1 MIYGCSMSFTSM
13 CEDSSGL
20 NPKLNLLNPHS
31 LLLIINQLITVEFS
45 IFLKLMPRLM
55 G

>member
-1 MIYGCSMSFTSM
+1 MHGCTMSFTSM
-13 CEDSSGL
+13 CEESSGL
-20 NPKLNLLNPHS
+20 NPKLNLLNPHI

-45 IFLKLMPRLM
+45 IFLKLTPRLM